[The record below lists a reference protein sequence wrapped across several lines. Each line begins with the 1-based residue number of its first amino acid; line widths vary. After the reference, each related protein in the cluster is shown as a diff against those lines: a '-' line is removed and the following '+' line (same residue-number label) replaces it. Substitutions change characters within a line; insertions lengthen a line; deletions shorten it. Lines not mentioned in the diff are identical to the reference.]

1 MICRKSDPNS
11 GVRCATLLAENKT
24 LILPTD
30 TVYGFSTVA
39 DEAGAK
45 RIRRIKGRDENK
57 PFIRLIAKP
66 DAIFSFTSC
75 AVPES
80 LLKLWPGA
88 LTLIVPSDAEH
99 CGSVALR
106 CPGDAWLRDVIE
118 AVGKPIFSTSVNRSG
133 KAVLSNIEEIL
144 REFTDDVSLIVDD
157 GDKTNALPSTIVKF
171 DGNMTVIRQG
181 AVRID

>member
-1 MICRKSDPNS
+1 M
-11 GVRCATLLAENKT
+11 
-24 LILPTD
+24 
-30 TVYGFSTVA
+30 
-39 DEAGAK
+39 
-45 RIRRIKGRDENK
+45 
-57 PFIRLIAKP
+57 
-66 DAIFSFTSC
+66 
-75 AVPES
+75 
-80 LLKLWPGA
+80 
-88 LTLIVPSDAEH
+88 
-99 CGSVALR
+99 R

-118 AVGKPIFSTSVNRSG
+118 AVGKPIYSTSVNRSG